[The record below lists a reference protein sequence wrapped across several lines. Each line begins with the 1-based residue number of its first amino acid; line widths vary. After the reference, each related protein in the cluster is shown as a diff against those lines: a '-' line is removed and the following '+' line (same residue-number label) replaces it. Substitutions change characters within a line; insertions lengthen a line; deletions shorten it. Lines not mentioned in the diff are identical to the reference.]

1 MQIQTHPLL
10 SPAPG
15 TQRELVSLHFGP
27 VIGTTGGNMGG
38 QKAYIQASLHAD
50 ELPGMLVAHHLR
62 LKLAALQAAGQV
74 LGEIILV
81 PMANPIGLSQFH
93 LYTHQGRFEAT
104 SGENFNRHYPDQSA
118 AAAAAAEAE
127 LTQDSAH
134 NTRVLRRELKKAVDA
149 TPADTELK
157 SLRRTLMS
165 LSCDADIVLD
175 LHCDGQAVMHLYTE
189 TPCWPECEALARFI
203 GARVT
208 LLAQES
214 GDHPFDE
221 ACSQGWWH
229 WAKQFE
235 GRFPIAQACMSV
247 TVELRGA
254 ADVEHSLAERDAQ
267 NILDFLTFRGLIA
280 GPASA
285 LPDAVGDARPLAGC
299 MPIKAAVAGLLTFL
313 RQPGDSVLAG
323 DVLAHVI
330 DPLSAVVTELK
341 SPVDGLFFARDFVR
355 FASAGMKVGKVA
367 GLEALRTGKLLGA

>member
-1 MQIQTHPLL
+1 MQIQTHPLI

-15 TQRELVSLHFGP
+15 TQRELISLHYGP
-27 VIGTTGGNMGG
+27 LGNATGG

-62 LKLAALQAAGQV
+62 LKLDALQAEGQV

-104 SGENFNRHYPDQSA
+104 TGENFNRHYPDQTATA
-118 AAAAAAEAE
+118 AGAAESQ

-134 NTRVLRRELKKAVDA
+134 NTRVLRRELKKAVAA

-175 LHCDGQAVMHLYTE
+175 LHCDAQAVMHLYTE
-189 TPCWPECEALARFI
+189 TPCWPECEVLARFI

-214 GDHPFDE
+214 GDNPFDE
-221 ACSQGWWH
+221 ACSQVWWH
-229 WAKQFE
+229 WARQFE

-254 ADVEHSLAERDAQ
+254 ADVEHDLAERDAQ
-267 NILDFLTFRGLIA
+267 NILDFLAFRGFIK
-280 GPASA
+280 GPAPA
-285 LPDAVGDARPLAGC
+285 LPDAIGDARPLAGC
-299 MPIKAAVAGLLTFL
+299 MPIKTESAGLLTFL
-313 RQPGDSVLAG
+313 RQPGDSVRAG

-330 DPLSAVVTELK
+330 DPISAAVSELK

-367 GLEALRTGKLLGA
+367 GFEALRSGKLLGA